1 MEPIQNDPPLLCDLP
16 DVVRGK
22 IARLLPVDFRMLPF
36 PVLVAGGFV
45 RDAVTGAVAHDID
58 LFVLG
63 RPLEKWAL
71 LSLLRTAGALDA
83 SVSPP
88 TAGVEDITERTV
100 TLMYNGIKV
109 QVIRR
114 REFPTGQELVDDFDF
129 HCNAG
134 AVELNGPRAWFS
146 THFYADARARH
157 LRVLTG
163 GEVNLARI
171 VKFASRGFTG
181 GPEALDALY
190 GQVTDAA
197 CKTRSTFHLFYGR
210 SETKGGSE

>member
-1 MEPIQNDPPLLCDLP
+1 MIPAMME
-16 DVVRGK
+16 VF
-22 IARLLPVDFRMLPF
+22 RLAPF

-45 RDAVTGAVAHDID
+45 RDAVTGAAAHDID

-63 RPLEKWAL
+63 TPMQKAVVSSMLHGMGAAPVSRPDHDA
-71 LSLLRTAGALDA
+71 AG
-83 SVSPP
+83 
-88 TAGVEDITERTV
+88 DITSERTV
-100 TLMYNGIKV
+100 TLMYDGVKI

-181 GPEALDALY
+181 GAEALDALY

-197 CKTRSTFHLFYGR
+197 CKARSTFHLFYGR